1 MSKNKKIDKE
11 SLFKSLTD
19 PIREPRDYAG
29 QLQAWINKINPKSK
43 IVPLTVGSDKNI
55 IPLTVG
61 DKNIVPL
68 TVGDVLLPND
78 EDEDEDEDN

>member
-29 QLQAWINKINPKSK
+29 QLQFWIKGINPKSK
-43 IVPLTVGSDKNI
+43 IV
-55 IPLTVG
+55 PLTVG

-68 TVGDVLLPND
+68 TVGDIPLTPNHD
-78 EDEDEDEDN
+78 DDGGDND

>member
-43 IVPLTVGSDKNI
+43 IVPLTVGDKNI
-55 IPLTVG
+55 VPLTVG

-68 TVGDVLLPND
+68 TVGDIPLTPNHD
-78 EDEDEDEDN
+78 DDDGGDND